1 VSDQSDGSIVSDVA
15 ANVKLEPRARDV
27 ARELRRALRPPFSW
41 LSGFAFNL
49 VLAVAYLLYLLRDKT
64 SLHRLGL
71 AGVFVMGWLLSD
83 VTATNLLGHDPDDAR
98 ALAERRGSV
107 SEVLTVRVFVLAIIA
122 APIGLLACVVGEA
135 VTDSWQD
142 LLRDLLLTVAPLSI
156 WVGMGALLSV
166 LIPVRQL
173 TIRERWRARSTWLR
187 WGASCVIPWLLSL
200 VALQFLVAPLVG
212 VDLLHSSVL
221 RTLRL
226 RGIVAIELW
235 GLFLCSLGLWAA
247 SWIAERR
254 QQYLLGVVWTPSA
267 IAGTSPVLATA
278 QPLVARCSARRRPV
292 PVTAVVTFGILLLGA
307 GAALLTSRGTD
318 PRSTGT
324 PSRSLGQSPGSVEN
338 AAVVG
343 RLARAALVGAETLAA
358 GSSSRVTI
366 LRVAASSDP
375 AVSWVPGD
383 VESTSGAVVS
393 ALFRTTPDR
402 GIYAM
407 RSPTGLCFFARS
419 STDGLATLFTV
430 RRGATCAAVDA
441 PATGWVLES
450 RLASLQAP

>member
-1 VSDQSDGSIVSDVA
+1 VSVGGAGVTQ
-15 ANVKLEPRARDV
+15 EPRAREV

-98 ALAERRGSV
+98 ALVERRGSV
-107 SEVLTVRVFVLAIIA
+107 SEVLAVRVIVLAIIA

-135 VTDSWQD
+135 VTDSWQY
-142 LLRDLLLTVAPLSI
+142 LFRDLLLAVAPLSI

-173 TIRERWRARSTWLR
+173 TIRERWRARGTWLR

-200 VALQFLVAPLVG
+200 VALQFLIAPLVG

-226 RGIVAIELW
+226 RGILAIELW
-235 GLFLCSLGLWAA
+235 GLFLCSIGLWAA

-254 QQYLLGVVWTPSA
+254 EAYLVGVVWAPSPLAGITPA
-267 IAGTSPVLATA
+267 PTAAVPRTAGGIG
-278 QPLVARCSARRRPV
+278 RRRRV
-292 PVTAVVTFGILLLGA
+292 PVTALVSLGILLLGA
-307 GAALLTSRGTD
+307 AAALLTSRGTI
-318 PRSTGT
+318 PRAAAT
-324 PSRSLGQSPGSVEN
+324 PPGSFGQRAGSAED

-343 RLARAALVGAETLAA
+343 RLARAALVGTQTRA
-358 GSSSRVTI
+358 GGASSEVTI
-366 LRVAASSDP
+366 LRAAAASDR
-375 AVSWVPGD
+375 AVTWVPGD

-393 ALFRTTPDR
+393 ALFRMAPFR

-407 RSPTGLCFFARS
+407 RSPSGLCFFARS
-419 STDGLATLFTV
+419 TAAFGVPAEVDSATLFTD
-430 RRGATCAAVDA
+430 RRGSPCAAVDA
-441 PATGWVLES
+441 PSTGWVLES
-450 RLASLQAP
+450 RLGL